1 MDFNEYQRLSQ
12 ETDRVPQRGGDGLLL
27 PILGMMGEV
36 ASLQTEY
43 KKKLR
48 DGSGHVLFED
58 HVREELGDVLWYAA
72 NLAWKMDLPL
82 EDIAQYNLSK
92 TRARWIESPVTGAA
106 RLYDNDYP
114 VTEQLPRQYEAAI
127 TEADDPKNKAHLTIE
142 GRSVGDDLDDNSY
155 TEDGYK
161 YHDVFHLAHM
171 TVLGWS
177 PTLRSLMKLKRK
189 TNDQVDNV
197 EDGGRARV
205 IDEAIVA
212 FVFDYARRHTFVAD
226 SDVDFELLRALRQ
239 LTSGLEVGT
248 RSPRGT
254 GSSRSSSGYE
264 AAPAV
269 KRRPRRRISGNLE
282 TGDFRYLGPL

>member
-212 FVFDYARRHTFVAD
+212 FVFDYARRHNFLKGLRH
-226 SDVDFELLRALRQ
+226 VDFELLRALRQ

-248 RSPRGT
+248 RAERDWELAIFK
-254 GSSRSSSGYE
+254 GYE
-264 AAPAV
+264 VWRAV
-269 KRRPRRRISGNLE
+269 KENHGGRISGNLE